1 MGGVHSPG
9 MGDDKLV
16 GLAEAALEVNL
27 SRERLRQLIH
37 AGQIHGAEKIGNS
50 LGIPRSEVDRLK
62 REPRPKPG
70 PKGPRT
76 PRPAAE

>member
-1 MGGVHSPG
+1 

-16 GLAEAALEVNL
+16 GLAEAAIEINL

-37 AGQIHGAEKIGNS
+37 AGAITGWEKVGNS
-50 LGIPRSEVDRLK
+50 YGIPRSEVDRLA

-70 PKGPRT
+70 PKGPRKKKDG
-76 PRPAAE
+76 